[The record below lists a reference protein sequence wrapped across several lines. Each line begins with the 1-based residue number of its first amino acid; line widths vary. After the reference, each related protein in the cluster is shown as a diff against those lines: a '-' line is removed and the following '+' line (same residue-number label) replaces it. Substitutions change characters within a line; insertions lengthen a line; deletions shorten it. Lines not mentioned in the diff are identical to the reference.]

1 MWLGKW
7 IKSPQ
12 ISLMRKTHI
21 GPGCWQYSFKLWH
34 WFLQLGINV
43 HSYPHFLLRLL
54 WNLECVNSLSNS
66 LASSWKQYQV
76 LSTLTYLTG
85 NLRLDEI
92 RCSNT
97 LSYHKDRCSCR
108 PDIMSPGISKDSKK
122 LSLPFDHRGILILLN
137 YYSSLVCCRMR
148 VSPPTIF
155 IWAFFSCLLS
165 NKLSLA
171 FDFYQDLLDFILQS
185 I

>member
-1 MWLGKW
+1 
-7 IKSPQ
+7 
-12 ISLMRKTHI
+12 MRKPHI
-21 GPGCWQYSFKLWH
+21 GPGYWQYSFKFWH
-34 WFLQLGINV
+34 WFLQLGINA

-66 LASSWKQYQV
+66 LASSWKQYQE

-97 LSYHKDRCSCR
+97 LSYHKDRCLCR
-108 PDIMSPGISKDSKK
+108 QDIMSPGISKDSKK
-122 LSLPFDHRGILILLN
+122 LSLPFDHIGILILLN

-148 VSPPTIF
+148 VSPPAIF

-165 NKLSLA
+165 NKVSLA